1 MKKIKKSNHVGK
13 LIKMVFV
20 LLATY
25 SNGSTD

>member
-20 LLATY
+20 LLVIY
-25 SNGSTD
+25 SNGNID